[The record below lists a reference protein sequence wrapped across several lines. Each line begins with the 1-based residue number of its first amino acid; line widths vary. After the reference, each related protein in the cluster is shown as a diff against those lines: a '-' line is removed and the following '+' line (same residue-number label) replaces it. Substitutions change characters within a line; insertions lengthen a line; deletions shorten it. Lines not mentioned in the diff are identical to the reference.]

1 MIKAHG
7 SKTTTNGCQ
16 TARGAILIF
25 LLLQTTST
33 SLLPVKIGSSNPF
46 TDYVQFLPSHI
57 PLPTFWDNAEIELL
71 KGTSLEVA
79 LRSKLNSLSREFDHL
94 RDSTQSIKWCQQY
107 WWDQETGRLSLNDWK
122 QVDAMYRSRA
132 LDLPGTGDAMVP
144 CIDMANHASGKGT
157 VARYD
162 TDADGGGILVLRDGK
177 SATAGEEVTITYGDD
192 KGACEMLFSY
202 GFIETSMVS
211 ARELFLDLDGP
222 DDDPLKQAKK
232 TVAKSPP
239 GLRIF
244 RTGETTGWEGPFV
257 WLLCVNEEDGL
268 KFQMLQTTDGGREL
282 NMSWKGQDLV
292 DGLKLGG
299 LLQADPLWDVYHLR
313 AVTTLQGRV
322 ETQLHSLVNAGEQM
336 QVAAEQEPASPPN
349 PEIAMRL
356 HDLEA
361 ALLMQAYEDFEHQ
374 VGIPFS
380 FSSALEF

>member
-1 MIKAHG
+1 MLEAHS

-25 LLLQTTST
+25 LLLQVTST
-33 SLLPVKIGSSNPF
+33 SVLPVKIGSSNPF

-57 PLPTFWDNAEIELL
+57 PLPTFWENADMELV

-79 LRSKLNSLSREFDHL
+79 LRSKLNSLSREFDNL
-94 RDSTQSIKWCQQY
+94 RESTQSIKWCQQY
-107 WWDQETGRLSLNDWK
+107 WWDQDTGCLSLDDWK

-132 LDLPGTGDAMVP
+132 LNLPGTGHAMVP

-162 TDADGGGILVLRDGK
+162 TDADGGGILVLRNGK
-177 SATAGEEVTITYGDD
+177 SSTAGEEVTITYGDD

-202 GFIETSMVS
+202 GFIEDSMES
-211 ARELFLDLDGP
+211 ARELFLDLDIP

-244 RTGETTGWEGPFV
+244 RTGVSTDWEGPFI

-282 NMSWKGQDLV
+282 TVSWKGQDLV
-292 DGLKLGG
+292 DTLKLEE
-299 LLQADPLWDVYHLR
+299 LLRADPLWDVYNLR

-322 ETQLHSLVNAGEQM
+322 ESQLHSLVSAGEQM
-336 QVAAEQEPASPPN
+336 QVAAEQGPASPPN
-349 PEIAMRL
+349 LEIATRL
-356 HDLEA
+356 HDLEEE
-361 ALLMQAYEDFEHQ
+361 LLLQAYEDFEHQ
-374 VGIPFS
+374 VGTLLPVG
-380 FSSALEF
+380 LL